1 MQFSNTTTKDGLIQH
16 CEFWTNSG
24 DAGISGD
31 ATLLKVFTNRINFG
45 FDRLMPLLLSYC
57 DHIRWDDTNH
67 TGNPWGT
74 FTITSGQADYNIGD
88 DGGSLDVLNITRVQI
103 LPSSGATTY
112 VELERMTVDDA
123 LALDAMTGA
132 TSGTPTHFLERNNA
146 IYLYPKPNY
155 TVSAGVRI
163 FFEREQSYFA
173 STDTTKEPG
182 IPKPFHGLLP
192 LYAAYDWLIVNKP
205 DQGTLI
211 SRLEAQIARMEQN
224 LKDLISRKTP
234 VVQRMVPRSH
244 NNK

>member
-67 TGNPWGT
+67 TANPWGT
-74 FTITSGQADYNIGD
+74 FTLTSGQADYNIGD
-88 DGGSLDVLNITRVQI
+88 DGSSLDVLNITRVTI
-103 LPSSGATTY
+103 LPSSSATVHT
-112 VELERMTVDDA
+112 ELERMTVDDENA
-123 LALDAMTGA
+123 LVAMTGA
-132 TSGTPTHFLERNNA
+132 TSGIPTHFLERNNA

-155 TVSAGVRI
+155 TVSAGIRV

-211 SRLEAQIARMEQN
+211 SRIEAQIARMENN
-224 LKDLISRKTP
+224 LKDMISMKTP
-234 VVQRMVPRSH
+234 VVQRAAPARQD
-244 NNK
+244 NR